1 MSFMVKLYLSFF
13 VNFRAPPAADKPL
26 KVLEEGCK
34 GEPDFRAIAPFG
46 HIFRVSFALQYAYTA
61 SVCFLEST
69 PKPSH

>member
-1 MSFMVKLYLSFF
+1 MDRINSHFIRQKNV
-13 VNFRAPPAADKPL
+13 P
-26 KVLEEGCK
+26 EEGCK

-46 HIFRVSFALQYAYTA
+46 HIFRVSFALQYTNTA